1 MNAPNLGYLSRHQGP
16 RPRADATSEPHGR
29 PPPPCTELDHGELL
43 TLYPLLRRAHPAS
56 SSSTAPDVREEE
68 ASRCGRKEGAR
79 EWSAVRRD
87 PSRAGRELHCS
98 STGADHCLPCP
109 SALKEDP
116 ATAALASNS
125 TPPPPPPPR
134 GQAPLVVVSLQMVS
148 TRFLPSAQLSI
159 SSAFASAKLGAQYW
173 IRRTDQQMVYSKAQP
188 SHYTGKLCHVLPLL
202 ILHGCYVCEL

>member
-125 TPPPPPPPR
+125 TPLPPGTGPARGCITTDGVNSLPPVCSALNLLSVCISKIRSSILDPP
-134 GQAPLVVVSLQMVS
+134 
-148 TRFLPSAQLSI
+148 
-159 SSAFASAKLGAQYW
+159 
-173 IRRTDQQMVYSKAQP
+173 
-188 SHYTGKLCHVLPLL
+188 H
-202 ILHGCYVCEL
+202 

>member
-1 MNAPNLGYLSRHQGP
+1 MRKEGGRQGVERSAPGSIEG
-16 RPRADATSEPHGR
+16 RPRAPLQQHRSR
-29 PPPPCTELDHGELL
+29 PLPSVSFGAQRRSGYSCARFKLHPP
-43 TLYPLLRRAHPAS
+43 S
-56 SSSTAPDVREEE
+56 
-68 ASRCGRKEGAR
+68 
-79 EWSAVRRD
+79 
-87 PSRAGRELHCS
+87 
-98 STGADHCLPCP
+98 
-109 SALKEDP
+109 
-116 ATAALASNS
+116 
-125 TPPPPPPPR
+125 PR

>member
-125 TPPPPPPPR
+125 TPPDRPR
-134 GQAPLVVVSLQMVS
+134 SWLYHYRWCQLASSL
-148 TRFLPSAQLSI
+148 LLS
-159 SSAFASAKLGAQYW
+159 SQSPQRLH
-173 IRRTDQQMVYSKAQP
+173 QQN
-188 SHYTGKLCHVLPLL
+188 
-202 ILHGCYVCEL
+202 

>member
-1 MNAPNLGYLSRHQGP
+1 MWCACVSFGCWILALVLRKSWVRHCPSR
-16 RPRADATSEPHGR
+16 
-29 PPPPCTELDHGELL
+29 L
-43 TLYPLLRRAHPAS
+43 TLTFCHHQTPGSSTSSWRYVWASWPSSSTMYWTWSRRAPDAVSASPSRDPYLRRAHPAS

-98 STGADHCLPCP
+98 STGANHCLSCP

-125 TPPPPPPPR
+125 PPSPGDRPR
-134 GQAPLVVVSLQMVS
+134 SWLYHYRWCQLASSL
-148 TRFLPSAQLSI
+148 LLS
-159 SSAFASAKLGAQYW
+159 SQSPQRLH
-173 IRRTDQQMVYSKAQP
+173 QQN
-188 SHYTGKLCHVLPLL
+188 
-202 ILHGCYVCEL
+202 